1 MAAEKIDDRHSS
13 PPLLLRRLGGELRR
27 LREEAGLTTDQV
39 ACELYCS
46 SSKISRLETGRVRAS
61 IRDLRDMLDLYRVP
75 EEHRARLHQL
85 ADGGRQRDRWWHSYS
100 DVPDV
105 RTFMS
110 FERATN
116 SIRIFESLFIP
127 GLLQV
132 EGYARAIIP
141 ALLPAL
147 SDQEVA
153 RHVELRRERQRL
165 LDGPSAPTLEVVVE
179 EATIRRLV
187 SLPGVMKEQLAHL
200 ARAARMPNVDLRV
213 LPFTAAREGLSGS
226 FIILGFPHEADRDR
240 IFIELPVAQL
250 YLDGEQQLLR
260 YTRLFERL
268 QAAALS
274 AEASIAFLAAFG
286 EGREDSPHAKR

>member
-1 MAAEKIDDRHSS
+1 MASENSDDRHSS

-61 IRDLRDMLDLYRVP
+61 FRDLRDMLDLYRVP
-75 EEHRARLHQL
+75 EEQRAELHQL
-85 ADGGRQRDRWWHSYS
+85 ADGGRQRDRWWHSYR

-127 GLLQV
+127 GLFQV

-141 ALLPAL
+141 ALLPTL

-153 RHVELRRERQRL
+153 RHVELRKERQRL
-165 LDGPSAPTLEVVVE
+165 LHGPDAPILEVILD

-187 SLPGVMKEQLAHL
+187 SLPEVMEEQLAHL
-200 ARAARMPNVDLRV
+200 TRAAQMPNVDLRV
-213 LPFTAAREGLSGS
+213 LPFTASHEGLSGS
-226 FIILGFPHEADRDR
+226 FIILGFPHEADRDV

-250 YLDGEQQLLR
+250 YLDGDEQLLR
-260 YTRLFERL
+260 YTRLFQRL

-274 AEASIAFLAAFG
+274 AEASIAFLAAIG
-286 EGREDSPHAKR
+286 EG